1 MNHRMRKA
9 ALYLGGALGIVAAVP
24 AFAQSAEVVAGGSD
38 IIVTARRQEERLQ
51 DVPISITV
59 FSQQQ
64 ISDRNIVTATDLGTY
79 TPSLSVN
86 QRFGPEKSSFALRGF
101 VQENGTSASVGV
113 YFADVVAPRVQG
125 GTTSGNTAPTGSFM
139 DLQNV
144 QVLKGPQGTLFGR
157 NTTGG
162 AVLLVP
168 HKPTD
173 KLEGSVEG
181 SAGNYD
187 MWRLQGVLNVPLADT
202 FKVRLAVDRNK
213 RDGYMKNHSG
223 IGPDSYNDLN
233 YFAGRLSI
241 VADLTPE
248 LENYTIATYSH
259 SFSRGYGARLVA
271 CDRRFTPGFLVTN
284 TAQISQAIMGSAA
297 CAQLDR
303 QAARGDGPLDI
314 EVDNANPYLDI
325 HHWQV
330 INTTTWQAT
339 DNIRIKNIVS
349 YQEYRERASFSLNGD
364 NFSVT
369 NPAPRIAPGLPLPP
383 QTAGAKFQY
392 VLINPAPN
400 NDLAAESTF
409 TEELQ
414 IQGETPDG
422 RFNWQVGG
430 YLEMARPIGFNAA
443 YSAGLLNCSVPEQLS
458 TCTNPL
464 GLGSMQNSATKFWYD
479 NKGLYGQGTFK
490 LTEQLS
496 LTAGIRYTMDKVR
509 ALGQSTRIRLP
520 STRTCNDTVRF
531 GNLVVQNAEQC
542 AVIFRQS
549 SNKPTWL
556 IDLDYKPSDDIL
568 LYAKWARGYREG
580 GINITNIGFEVWKPE
595 QVDLYEV
602 GAKTSFRGAVPGYF
616 NVAAFY
622 NDFRNQQIVANGIS
636 NVPGF
641 NGSAPIVNAGK
652 SRIQGIEADASA
664 TLFDALRFDLGYTY
678 LDTKVKS
685 ISLPPI
691 PAGAPYSALI
701 PSASVGDPL
710 PLSPK
715 HRVTLTGTYALP
727 VPESVG
733 QVSLGA
739 TYVYTAKQAFTKAT
753 LPQYW
758 DLPATNIVN
767 LNVNWDNIMGQPV
780 DASFFVTNLTN
791 NISQVAVGTSYN
803 SAGFESLLYAP
814 PRMWGF
820 RLKYRFSE

>member
-9 ALYLGGALGIVAAVP
+9 AFYLGGALGIVAAVP
-24 AFAQSAEVVAGGSD
+24 AFAQSAEAGAGGSD

-59 FSQQQ
+59 FNQQQ
-64 ISDRNIVTATDLGTY
+64 LSDRNIVTATDLGTY

-458 TCTNPL
+458 TCSNPL

-496 LTAGIRYTMDKVR
+496 LTGGIRYTMDKVR

-520 STRTCNDTVRF
+520 NTRTCNDTVRF

-602 GAKTSFRGAVPGYF
+602 GAEPLKPGTLEMPL
-616 NVAAFY
+616 ATICWL
-622 NDFRNQQIVANGIS
+622 R
-636 NVPGF
+636 
-641 NGSAPIVNAGK
+641 K
-652 SRIQGIEADASA
+652 S
-664 TLFDALRFDLGYTY
+664 L
-678 LDTKVKS
+678 
-685 ISLPPI
+685 
-691 PAGAPYSALI
+691 
-701 PSASVGDPL
+701 
-710 PLSPK
+710 
-715 HRVTLTGTYALP
+715 
-727 VPESVG
+727 
-733 QVSLGA
+733 
-739 TYVYTAKQAFTKAT
+739 
-753 LPQYW
+753 
-758 DLPATNIVN
+758 
-767 LNVNWDNIMGQPV
+767 
-780 DASFFVTNLTN
+780 
-791 NISQVAVGTSYN
+791 
-803 SAGFESLLYAP
+803 
-814 PRMWGF
+814 
-820 RLKYRFSE
+820 